1 VTSSI
6 WKSPVAGRVRV
17 STLNVAGDQQSDLT
31 VHGGADKAVY
41 VYPREHYGFWREMVP
56 ELDFPTGAFGENF
69 TSEGLLEEQM
79 RIGDRL
85 RVGSAE
91 CVVTQPRMPCYKL
104 GVRFDRP
111 DMVKLFLQSQRTGF
125 YLAVTREG
133 EVGAG
138 DSIEFVERQKSGVTV
153 TDIVRLYVAD
163 SPDRELLGRAIETAA
178 LPVSWK
184 NYFRESL
191 RQVKA

>member
-1 VTSSI
+1 MKLVSVNVGAPRNVTWRDRGVTSSI
-6 WKSPVAGRVRV
+6 WKSPVAGRARV

-41 VYPREHYGFWREMVP
+41 VYPQEHYGYWREMVP

-91 CVVTQPRMPCYKL
+91 FVVTA
-104 GVRFDRP
+104 
-111 DMVKLFLQSQRTGF
+111 T
-125 YLAVTREG
+125 
-133 EVGAG
+133 
-138 DSIEFVERQKSGVTV
+138 
-153 TDIVRLYVAD
+153 
-163 SPDRELLGRAIETAA
+163 
-178 LPVSWK
+178 
-184 NYFRESL
+184 
-191 RQVKA
+191 